1 MHLFILIPRF
11 NNYLPNDLD
20 LGHNNNK
27 EKPTRA
33 KYENKYTNYPL
44 FVNVTS

>member
-1 MHLFILIPRF
+1 MHLFVLIPRF

-20 LGHNNNK
+20 F
-27 EKPTRA
+27 RA
-33 KYENKYTNYPL
+33 QQQKKNPPEQKYENKYTNYPL